1 MEAFLDQTSWFV
13 CVHEDPST
21 TFPSIDLAHGCAIG
35 LFTEATMVPSF
46 IQKPIGAVTLLGT
59 AIGAPY
65 AIFETDAGTSAR
77 VVVQQ
82 WMNPA
87 SAPAAPSWAGD
98 PNQIPAAPATAQIN
112 PFPTAGAW
120 TVPTGT
126 PMSGGAISPVANSYP
141 VASYPGAGYPN
152 APVVPFGAVVSPV
165 ATPSP
170 VTSASPAIP
179 SVTGNG
185 QVFLSSSALSPNS
198 AGTQYGAGQQ
208 YGAGPQYGI
217 TSPNGITSAYG
228 ASVPAGNPAL
238 GSVAGTIQGPS
249 LSGGEIHDLREVVRF
264 DITPAQVTQRFS
276 RVTTVLSNVQMDG
289 LRVPVVTGTLPTDI
303 AGTLTYYFDVNKA
316 VQRIQL
322 HGTTG
327 DPSLIAS
334 LMVDYYRLKP
344 EQSLGGQLFTTRWNN
359 RVTSVMHVTP
369 APVIYAGA
377 TNARFAV
384 FLELNQPSSQ
394 YALSEEA
401 SQTLGQTQA
410 TQRW

>member
-1 MEAFLDQTSWFV
+1 M
-13 CVHEDPST
+13 
-21 TFPSIDLAHGCAIG
+21 
-35 LFTEATMVPSF
+35 
-46 IQKPIGAVTLLGT
+46 
-59 AIGAPY
+59 
-65 AIFETDAGTSAR
+65 
-77 VVVQQ
+77 
-82 WMNPA
+82 
-87 SAPAAPSWAGD
+87 
-98 PNQIPAAPATAQIN
+98 
-112 PFPTAGAW
+112 
-120 TVPTGT
+120 
-126 PMSGGAISPVANSYP
+126 
-141 VASYPGAGYPN
+141 
-152 APVVPFGAVVSPV
+152 
-165 ATPSP
+165 
-170 VTSASPAIP
+170 
-179 SVTGNG
+179 
-185 QVFLSSSALSPNS
+185 
-198 AGTQYGAGQQ
+198 
-208 YGAGPQYGI
+208 
-217 TSPNGITSAYG
+217 
-228 ASVPAGNPAL
+228 GNPAL
-238 GSVAGTIQGPS
+238 GPAAGAGPGPS

-303 AGTLTYYFDVNKA
+303 AGTLTYYFDANKT

-327 DPSLIAS
+327 DPSLIAN
-334 LMVDYYRLKP
+334 LMVEYYRLKP

-377 TNARFAV
+377 NNARFAV

>member
-1 MEAFLDQTSWFV
+1 
-13 CVHEDPST
+13 
-21 TFPSIDLAHGCAIG
+21 
-35 LFTEATMVPSF
+35 MVPNF

-65 AIFETDAGTSAR
+65 AVFETDAGTSAR
-77 VVVQQ
+77 VAVQQ

-87 SAPAAPSWAGD
+87 TAPTASTWAGD
-98 PNQIPAAPATAQIN
+98 PNQIPAAPMGSQFNSVPPAVS
-112 PFPTAGAW
+112 W
-120 TVPTGT
+120 TVPTGA
-126 PMSGGAISPVANSYP
+126 PIAGGAVLPVTNA
-141 VASYPGAGYPN
+141 YPGATSSPGTN
-152 APVVPFGAVVSPV
+152 HLGSATGPV
-165 ATPSP
+165 A
-170 VTSASPAIP
+170 
-179 SVTGNG
+179 TGNG
-185 QVFLSSSALSPNS
+185 QVVFMGNGPA
-198 AGTQYGAGQQ
+198 QYNNTI
-208 YGAGPQYGI
+208 PQYGVNPQ
-217 TSPNGITSAYG
+217 TGVGAQVGSPVFPTA
-228 ASVPAGNPAL
+228 
-238 GSVAGTIQGPS
+238 AGTPQSPS

-303 AGTLTYYFDVNKA
+303 AGTLTYYFDVNKT

-322 HGTTG
+322 YGTTG
-327 DPSLIAS
+327 DPSLIAN
-334 LMVDYYRLKP
+334 LMVEYYRLKP